1 MFFVLVNRF
10 LISSMVMLFDPIA
23 AAIAAPR
30 DVVSTIDGS
39 AVGMCEYE
47 NGREHFQQK
56 GKKNVC
62 EMASSQ

>member
-1 MFFVLVNRF
+1 
-10 LISSMVMLFDPIA
+10 MVMLFDPIA

-39 AVGMCEYE
+39 AAGVCEYE
-47 NGREHFQQK
+47 NGREHFQLK

-62 EMASSQ
+62 EMASPQ